1 MITNTKVT
9 IYHRG
14 VSNHLPTYTKY
25 VVSKVMWQ
33 GGHGSSISKGIA
45 DGNDITCYIP
55 LENDNLKGVSIA
67 IGDYILKGEI
77 VSNITSKSDL
87 ESMDVYTI
95 QSISNKD
102 YGSDRMQH
110 LEIGAK

>member
-25 VVSKVMWQ
+25 VVSKAMWQ
-33 GGHGSSISKGIA
+33 GGHGSALNKGIA
-45 DGNDITCYIP
+45 DSNDITCYIP
-55 LENDNLKGVSIA
+55 LENDNLKNVSIA
-67 IGDYILKGEI
+67 IGDYILRGEI
-77 VSNITSKSDL
+77 TSNITSKSDL
-87 ESMDVYTI
+87 ENQDVYTI
-95 QSISNKD
+95 QTIIYED

-110 LEIGAK
+110 FKIGAK